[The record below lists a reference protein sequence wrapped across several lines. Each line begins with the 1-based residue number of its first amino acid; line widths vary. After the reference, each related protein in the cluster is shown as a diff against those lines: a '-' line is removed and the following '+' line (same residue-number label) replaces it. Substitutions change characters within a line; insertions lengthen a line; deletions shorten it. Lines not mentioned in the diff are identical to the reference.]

1 MKPFRENYQ
10 FKTFSVRGM
19 ELPSVMLGTSP
30 FIGAGQFGAKAML
43 YHTQFF
49 LQPQNI
55 TEMVAHC
62 VGLGVNAVQAV
73 GYPRIMAAIREAMEE
88 SDTEVFIL
96 GTVGLGS
103 IEREIESMLEAGAK
117 GVVLHGSLADR
128 EIDFVREYLAPLRGK
143 GIVTGIATHR
153 PGLTIPNVEDLEEVE
168 VILCPFNKLGRFM
181 EPSFQSTLKA
191 IENSSKKIIA
201 IKPLAA
207 GRLSAEEG
215 LSYLSHKV
223 DGVAVGIASKKEAE
237 ETFRIARRLLPPEVS

>member
-19 ELPSVMLGTSP
+19 AFPSVMLGTSP

-55 TEMVAHC
+55 TEIVAYC
-62 VGLGVNAVQAV
+62 VGLGVNAVQAI

-117 GVVLHGSLADR
+117 GVV
-128 EIDFVREYLAPLRGK
+128 P
-143 GIVTGIATHR
+143 
-153 PGLTIPNVEDLEEVE
+153 
-168 VILCPFNKLGRFM
+168 
-181 EPSFQSTLKA
+181 
-191 IENSSKKIIA
+191 
-201 IKPLAA
+201 
-207 GRLSAEEG
+207 
-215 LSYLSHKV
+215 
-223 DGVAVGIASKKEAE
+223 
-237 ETFRIARRLLPPEVS
+237 